1 MAPHAEL
8 SNEQPTTWEAP
19 KVKSPYNGHTAAPVE
34 SAGPAKTISDTISS
48 AYKILERPIGS
59 RRALRVVC
67 MGAGYSG
74 LMMAILFNEKMKNS
88 NASLAVYEKNVD
100 IGGTWLEN
108 RYPGCRCDIPA

>member
-1 MAPHAEL
+1 MAPHAEIA
-8 SNEQPTTWEAP
+8 NEIPVWDSTNIKAIPQATSQSHVEPRKIAKSFEDA
-19 KVKSPYNGHTAAPVE
+19 VKST
-34 SAGPAKTISDTISS
+34 
-48 AYKILERPIGS
+48 YKILERPIGT

-74 LMMAILFNEKMKNS
+74 LMMAIMFNEKMKNS
-88 NASLAVYEKNVD
+88 NATLAVYEKNAD